1 MNGGVAALI
10 GFSPLP
16 GSLEAAPIAI
26 SCGWTEVSLSLRMIV
41 AINGTTIY
49 NCMEKS
55 LALRHPLHQRI
66 LEKEQAKWSWR
77 TCNLAYLYI
86 GVRGMYRIR
95 TYEIFKG
102 QGGQRNFPSTI
113 HFIFQAKSDSLT
125 INLYANISFAFC
137 DNPYQIPA

>member
-16 GSLEAAPIAI
+16 GSLEAAPIAM

-49 NCMEKS
+49 NCKEKS
-55 LALRHPLHQRI
+55 LALRHHLHQRI

-77 TCNLAYLYI
+77 TCKLAYLYR

-95 TYEIFKG
+95 TYEIFKV
-102 QGGQRNFPSTI
+102 QGGQRNFSLYYSF
-113 HFIFQAKSDSLT
+113 HFSCKIGLT
-125 INLYANISFAFC
+125 INYFLEQGSR
-137 DNPYQIPA
+137 D